1 LISSLITF
9 KRDIR
14 RIIYKKVKQSKHLI
28 YKIIIIECP
37 TYEKMIEENDDYY
50 CPSARK
56 TDSTILIDILWWDNI
71 YSRSQISSEL
81 TEK

>member
-1 LISSLITF
+1 
-9 KRDIR
+9 
-14 RIIYKKVKQSKHLI
+14 
-28 YKIIIIECP
+28 
-37 TYEKMIEENDDYY
+37 MIEENDDYY